1 MLRAILALVALRR
14 TPITWALYGVNGA
27 WASFIYLS
35 GPVAP
40 VLTEDLGMSVSWA
53 GLVATALAGGITTA
67 AGVGPV
73 AIRRLGRDGAARLAL
88 MVVAAAMAGLIVLPP
103 LFGGAVG
110 FGIALALVW
119 IAATG
124 GGTALNAST
133 ARLADNHPGD
143 SAKVIT
149 EANAAAGWVGLFSP
163 LLLGAALGAGLG
175 WWAGIAVCLVAML
188 AALAGLVAAGRAV
201 PAEVPA
207 GAPAHTL
214 VAADEGYEPTEELL
228 RKSAAPSA
236 PAHGLPPIFWIA
248 MVALFAAVATE
259 FAVNYWGSTL
269 IQDRTGVQTATATS
283 AMTAIVAGV
292 AIGRT
297 IGSSLTTRL
306 GPHLMLLGGFALG
319 LAGFALLWLATA
331 LPVAI
336 AGLFAMGLGI
346 ATLFPLLLDRGIA
359 LSGGLPDLAMSR
371 SSLILGVAV
380 GSAPFA
386 LGALGTVMSV
396 QSAMLLVPVIVAAGL
411 VGVALSRPARA

>member
-1 MLRAILALVALRR
+1 MGLRR

-53 GLVATALAGGITTA
+53 GLVATALAAGIATA
-67 AGVGPV
+67 AATGPAAV
-73 AIRRLGRDGAARLAL
+73 ARLGRDGAARLGL
-88 MVVAAAMAGLIVLPP
+88 VVVASAMAGLIVIPP
-103 LFGGAVG
+103 LIGGAVG
-110 FGIALALVW
+110 FAAALALVW
-119 IAATG
+119 MAATG

-133 ARLADNHPGD
+133 ARLAENHPAD

-149 EANAAAGWVGLFSP
+149 EANAAAAWVGLFSP
-163 LLLGAALGAGLG
+163 LLLGAALAAGLG

-188 AALAGLVAAGRAV
+188 AALAGLAVAGRTADRTAV
-201 PAEVPA
+201 TPA
-207 GAPAHTL
+207 GTAVHTV
-214 VAADEGYEPTEELL
+214 VAADEGYEPSEQVL
-228 RKSAAPSA
+228 RQAIPGGPAGGAARRGTGLSAT
-236 PAHGLPPIFWIA
+236 FWIA

-259 FAVNYWGSTL
+259 FAVNFWGSTL
-269 IQDRTGVQTATATS
+269 IQDRTGAATATATS
-283 AMTAIVAGV
+283 AMTAIVAGI

-297 IGSSLTTRL
+297 VGAPLTSRL
-306 GPHLMLLGGFALG
+306 GPHAMLLGGFALG
-319 LAGFALLWLATA
+319 LAGFAMLWLATA

-396 QSAMLLVPVIVAAGL
+396 QSAMLLVPVFVLAGL
-411 VGVALSRPARA
+411 VGVALSRPD